1 MMNDKQKRFVEE
13 YFLDSNMQ
21 RAYMQAYNITN
32 MKSAREM
39 GSKLLKHP
47 EVILEL
53 EKMNKER
60 MERINWTSDEILK
73 EIKEI
78 AHSED
83 SSRAEKLKALELA
96 AKSMGMFR
104 EKIEH
109 TGGLQIILGQNIE
122 EWAE

>member
-1 MMNDKQKRFVEE
+1 MINEKQRRFAEE
-13 YFLDSNMQ
+13 YFLDSNLK
-21 RAYMQAYNITN
+21 RAYMQAYGSTN
-32 MKSAREM
+32 VKSAREM
-39 GSKLLKHP
+39 ASKLIKHP

-53 EKMNKER
+53 EKLNKER
-60 MERINWTSDEILK
+60 MERINWTSDEVLK

-104 EKIEH
+104 EKVEH
-109 TGGLQIILGQNIE
+109 SGGLQIILGQNIE